1 MTQFNQTPGFTIE
14 QLQAQILEEEVIKMM
29 NMVRAKLL
37 TALKDDPRK
46 VKTEHKVQ
54 ISTSDFASTELANA
68 AVVEV
73 EYRLKHAQEPA
84 GTPGAWE
91 LQPLSRSQGDFYFL
105 FRRNP

>member
-14 QLQAQILEEEVIKMM
+14 QLQAQILEEEVTKMM
-29 NMVRAKLL
+29 NVVRAKLL
-37 TALKDDPRK
+37 TAIKDDPRK

-54 ISTSDFASTELANA
+54 ICTSDFASAELVNA

-73 EYRLKHAQEPA
+73 EYRLKHAQEPS

-91 LQPLSRSQGDFYFL
+91 LQPLSNSRGDFYFV
-105 FRRNP
+105 FKRNP